1 MRDINKNLNEKCGI
15 YIITNLINGKRY
27 IGSAKN
33 LRKRLYDHVWDLD
46 KKIHPNNY
54 LQNSWNKYGK
64 DNFEYGILEYCEEN
78 TRLIRETFY
87 INTLNPEYNLNGVN
101 LNSIQN
107 HSEETK
113 KKISSKIKE
122 SYKNGKLKEKLEN
135 SIMHKYDC
143 YVYSIENWKLVKH
156 FDSFAEASV
165 FIVKNRFDLR
175 MEDLG
180 KHIFNKK
187 YVVLRELINN
197 EWELKNIICKNAFK
211 YISQSKEDIYLIGEK
226 EGVITYFKSIPSL
239 VSFYGV
245 SSRSTLVKHKDATKD
260 NPYIPRNT
268 NIKIYWSKE
277 FIPYR
282 PSIDEKSNGLLQ
294 DNIGEGCDANTEITE
309 ENKESLVS

>member
-1 MRDINKNLNEKCGI
+1 MKEINKVLNEKCGI
-15 YIITNLINGKRY
+15 YIITNLTNGKRY

-64 DNFEYGILEYCEEN
+64 DNFEYGILEYCEEDI
-78 TRLIRETFY
+78 RLVRETFY

-101 LNSIQN
+101 LNSVRN

-113 KKISSKIKE
+113 KKISDKIKE
-122 SYKNGKLKEKLEN
+122 SYKNGKLKERLEN

-143 YVYSIENWKLVKH
+143 YVYSIEDWKLIKH

-197 EWELKNIICKNAFK
+197 EWELKNVICKNAFK
-211 YISQSKEDIYLIGEK
+211 YITQSKEDIYLIGEK
-226 EGVITYFKSIPSL
+226 DGNITYFKSIPSL

-245 SSRSTLVKHKDATKD
+245 SSRSTLVKHKDATKN
-260 NPYIPRNT
+260 NPYIPKNT

-277 FIPYR
+277 FIPYE
-282 PSIDEKSNGLLQ
+282 PSINEKSNGLQ
-294 DNIGEGCDANTEITE
+294 QGNIGESCDANTEITE
-309 ENKESLVS
+309 EIKESSVL

>member
-1 MRDINKNLNEKCGI
+1 MKEINKVLNEKCGI
-15 YIITNLINGKRY
+15 YIITNLTNGKRY

-64 DNFEYGILEYCEEN
+64 DNFEYGILEYCEEDI
-78 TRLIRETFY
+78 RLVRETFY

-101 LNSIQN
+101 LNSVRN

-113 KKISSKIKE
+113 KKISDKIKE

-143 YVYSIENWKLVKH
+143 YVYSIKDWKLIKH

-197 EWELKNIICKNAFK
+197 EWELKNVICKNAFK
-211 YISQSKEDIYLIGEK
+211 YITQSKEDIYLIGEK
-226 EGVITYFKSIPSL
+226 DGNITYFKSIPSL
-239 VSFYGV
+239 VSFYGL
-245 SSRSTLVKHKDATKD
+245 SSKSTLVKHKDATKN
-260 NPYIPRNT
+260 NPYIPKNT

-277 FIPYR
+277 FIPYE
-282 PSIDEKSNGLLQ
+282 PSINEKSNGLQQ
-294 DNIGEGCDANTEITE
+294 DNIGEDCDVNTEITE
-309 ENKESLVS
+309 ESKESSAS

>member
-1 MRDINKNLNEKCGI
+1 MKELNKNLNEKCGI
-15 YIITNLINGKRY
+15 YIITNVINGKRY

-33 LRKRLYDHVWDLD
+33 LKVRLYDHIRELD
-46 KKIHPNNY
+46 KNIHPNNH
-54 LQNSWNKYGK
+54 LQNAWNKYK
-64 DNFEYGILEYCEEN
+64 EDSFEYGILEYCEEKE
-78 TRLIRETFY
+78 RLLRENFY
-87 INTLNPEYNLNGVN
+87 INTLEPEYNLAGVN
-101 LNSIQN
+101 LDSVKN
-107 HSEETK
+107 HSEKTK
-113 KKISSKIKE
+113 KKISEKIKE
-122 SYKNGKLKEKLEN
+122 SYKSGKLKEKLEN

-143 YVYSIENWKLVKH
+143 YVYSIEDWKLVKH

-165 FIVKNRFDLR
+165 FVVKNRFDLR

-187 YVVLRELINN
+187 YVVLRELIVN

-211 YISQSKEDIYLIGEK
+211 YISQSEEDIYLIGEK
-226 EGVITYFKSIPSL
+226 EGVITYFKSLPSL

-245 SSRSTLVKHKDATKD
+245 SSKSTLVKHKDATKD
-260 NPYIPRNT
+260 NPYIPKNT

-294 DNIGEGCDANTEITE
+294 GNIGESCDANTEITKE
-309 ENKESLVS
+309 VKESLVS